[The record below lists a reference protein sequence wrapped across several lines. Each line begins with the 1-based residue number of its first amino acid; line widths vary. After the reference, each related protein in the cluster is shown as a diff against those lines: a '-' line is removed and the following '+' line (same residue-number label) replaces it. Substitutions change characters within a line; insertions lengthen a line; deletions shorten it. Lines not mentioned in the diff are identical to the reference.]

1 VEEVAQHGMND
12 RCGLLVNSSRG
23 ILYAAGKEASQEDA
37 IRAAARVAEDLA
49 AQMGAELS
57 KRDLL

>member
-1 VEEVAQHGMND
+1 MEEVALHGMND

-23 ILYAAGKEASQEDA
+23 ILYAGGKEASQEDA

-49 AQMGAELS
+49 AQMGAALS
-57 KRDLL
+57 KRGLL